1 MSTRAKYTQDWD
13 TRSALWAWE
22 DTHIDIYIEEYVI
35 ECAWQGVPRGDCLA
49 VDLYISEVQ

>member
-22 DTHIDIYIEEYVI
+22 DAHIDMYLEEYVI
-35 ECAWQGVPRGDCLA
+35 ECAWQGVPRGNCLA